1 MRKTTKRSV
10 KSTPGYMQ
18 LLKDLDDS
26 EYRNWSIQK
35 YSKTIRYFH
44 LIETHVSVRFV
55 LNNIV
60 IHLFLCQNDYLFSDE
75 NFFEDVAITPTAV
88 ISAYE
93 KTCKNAENVLQE
105 FFEISPNQHC
115 RNTVAD
121 AHRKKESMSVF
132 KK

>member
-1 MRKTTKRSV
+1 MS
-10 KSTPGYMQ
+10 
-18 LLKDLDDS
+18 
-26 EYRNWSIQK
+26 
-35 YSKTIRYFH
+35 
-44 LIETHVSVRFV
+44 V
-55 LNNIV
+55 LNNFV
-60 IHLFLCQNDYLFSDE
+60 IHMFLWQNDCLFSDE

-121 AHRKKESMSVF
+121 AHRKKESMAVFERRLKESV
-132 KK
+132 KIGYSRVHKRIEKLVCM